1 MVPENFTSHL
11 PESEVAGVFAVG
23 TAVSSNGEIVTL
35 DFLADLDESN
45 FQVVRRIRLAPSAL
59 EGLYLELG
67 QLIEKGTGF
76 RPGPK

>member
-1 MVPENFTSHL
+1 MVPENLKINL

-23 TAVSSNGEIVTL
+23 TAVTSNGEVVTL
-35 DFLADLDESN
+35 DFLADLDESTY
-45 FQVVRRIRLAPSAL
+45 QVVRRIRLAPSAV

-76 RPGPK
+76 RPGPQ